1 MKIRPQ
7 KHVRQGF
14 SGKSKLQRRSQPKTR
29 KEIRKEKRQ
38 QKKINR
44 FNYHSRKRSDRYPGK
59 DGEEDP
65 LEKQKRG
72 GKGSGSEEEEEWDDD
87 DEEIDSDL
95 GEDVGDEPKVEVRKG
110 KGAVKSQMELEREE
124 ELRELKSYEQGLRE
138 KRISQLE
145 AANAEDD
152 AIIKKYEKLL
162 KINRRKNKEGVPKS
176 FNDGLDYAL
185 ELCTEDS
192 IRKMYDAAR
201 EAAEMEQNS
210 EDEFADDMGEVLGK
224 KEGGSVGKVEG
235 KGKKKLGD
243 KERKRMEKLKEVE
256 KKYLG
261 DDELDDGS
269 LGGFDSELE
278 IELASDYSEND
289 ELYDSEEDGPAVE
302 NKKKQKKKAKS
313 ESEPEEDSEFDED
326 VFGLDSEDSEVEES
340 IPKKKKK
347 DASKSKKKVQPE
359 PEEDD
364 DEDELRKLF
373 ANKKKNK
380 DSSNGKQKQN
390 KKKVQSESE
399 PEEDSEFDEDVFGLD
414 SEDEEPIPKKK
425 KKDAVK
431 SKKKAQPEP
440 EEDDDDDELKKLFA
454 NKKKNIK
461 SSNGKQ
467 KQNKKKVS
475 SSESEPEEDSEF
487 DEDVFG
493 LDSEDEVEEP
503 APKSKKKDKKKV
515 TFEKEVSKKKKKKA
529 QSESEPEED
538 SEFDEDVF
546 GGDSEDDGLDNIL
559 DGIGSGDEEEKA
571 EGKNKEKPEVWE
583 DIYGRK
589 RDKDGNVIKEDAA
602 ATGGKYVPPHM
613 RARMEAQNGPGDA
626 KRQEKLARLKRTL
639 KGQINRLAETNVH
652 RIAIELDNLY
662 MQNARFDMNNLL
674 TTLILDA
681 VVSNTLAPERMV
693 LEHVLLVTILH
704 ANVGSEV
711 GSHFLETVV
720 ERFHALIGQIAAFDV
735 EDKTLDNCV
744 LILCHLYTFAIF
756 KNKLIYDVI
765 DQLLASFC
773 EKGVECILLVLRS
786 IGFVLRK
793 DDPLA
798 LKDMILKVQKRA
810 AEAPAELKNDTRV
823 KYMLDT
829 LLAVKN
835 NNMNKIPQYDPTLV
849 EHFRKILKG
858 MITSG
863 KYVSSLNIGLD
874 DLLNVEERG
883 KWWLV
888 GSAWIGDAGAGKR
901 GAAKN
906 GTPQEEGFSQQ
917 LLELARKQR
926 MNTDD
931 KRNVFCAIMS
941 AEDYLDAFDKI
952 LRLAIKD
959 QRIVASVIVH
969 CALAEKDHNPY
980 YSILSQK
987 FCEYDRRYQLAIQY
1001 TIWDRLKDIQSLK
1014 QAPIRNLAKLLTHL
1028 IGEGGLALSVLK
1040 VIEFAEIDKLTLRL
1054 VRQTMLG
1061 LLLLDEENKCLQVFN
1076 RIAPSFKLKSFKDS
1090 LRLFLHHFLLKGSDR
1105 SGVPE
1110 EQMQLLNQRIKMA
1123 ERMLDTSEARV
1134 QF

>member
-72 GKGSGSEEEEEWDDD
+72 GKGSGSDEEEEWDDD

-95 GEDVGDEPKVEVRKG
+95 GEDVEDEPRVEVRKG

-224 KEGGSVGKVEG
+224 KEGASVGKVEG

-302 NKKKQKKKAKS
+302 NKKDKKKQKKKAKS

-347 DASKSKKKVQPE
+347 EASKG
-359 PEEDD
+359 
-364 DEDELRKLF
+364 
-373 ANKKKNK
+373 NKK
-380 DSSNGKQKQN
+380 S
-390 KKKVQSESE
+390 
-399 PEEDSEFDEDVFGLD
+399 
-414 SEDEEPIPKKK
+414 
-425 KKDAVK
+425 
-431 SKKKAQPEP
+431 QPEP

-454 NKKKNIK
+454 NKKKNNK

-467 KQNKKKVS
+467 KQNKKKAS

-503 APKSKKKDKKKV
+503 APNSKKKDKKKV

-529 QSESEPEED
+529 QPESEPEED

-571 EGKNKEKPEVWE
+571 EGKNKEKPGVWE

-589 RDKDGNVIKEDAA
+589 RDRDGNVIKEDAA
-602 ATGGKYVPPHM
+602 ATGGKYIPPHM

-720 ERFHALIGQIAAFDV
+720 ERFHALIGQIGAFDV

-1061 LLLLDEENKCLQVFN
+1061 LLLLEEENKCLQVFN

>member
-44 FNYHSRKRSDRYPGK
+44 FNYHSRKRSDRFPGA
-59 DGEEDP
+59 DGDDP
-65 LEKQKRG
+65 LEKQKRA
-72 GKGSGSEEEEEWDDD
+72 GKGSGSEEEEDDD

-95 GEDVGDEPKVEVRKG
+95 GEDIEVEPVKPEVKKG
-110 KGAVKSQMELEREE
+110 KGAKKSVMSQMEQEREE

-152 AIIKKYEKLL
+152 AIIRKYEKLL

-185 ELCTEDS
+185 ELCTEEN

-201 EAAEMEQNS
+201 EAAELEQNS
-210 EDEFADDMGEVLGK
+210 EDEFADDFGEVLGK
-224 KEGGSVGKVEG
+224 NKTQSAEKKGGE
-235 KGKKKLGD
+235 KGKKKLSE

-289 ELYDSEEDGPAVE
+289 ELYDSEEDAPVE
-302 NKKKQKKKAKS
+302 AKNGKQKKVAFKEDQKKKKLKKKAKS

-326 VFGLDSEDSEVEES
+326 VFGLDSEDSEVEEP
-340 IPKKKKK
+340 IPKKTKK
-347 DASKSKKKVQPE
+347 DAANGKKKKKVQPE
-359 PEEDD
+359 E
-364 DEDELRKLF
+364 
-373 ANKKKNK
+373 
-380 DSSNGKQKQN
+380 
-390 KKKVQSESE
+390 
-399 PEEDSEFDEDVFGLD
+399 D
-414 SEDEEPIPKKK
+414 SEDEI
-425 KKDAVK
+425 
-431 SKKKAQPEP
+431 
-440 EEDDDDDELKKLFA
+440 KKLFA
-454 NKKKNIK
+454 NKKKRQTG
-461 SSNGKQ
+461 SD
-467 KQNKKKVS
+467 
-475 SSESEPEEDSEF
+475 PEEDSEF

-503 APKSKKKDKKKV
+503 APKGNKKVKKNV
-515 TFEKEVSKKKKKKA
+515 TFENKTSKKDKKKKKKA

-559 DGIGSGDEEEKA
+559 DGIGSDAEKTKA
-571 EGKNKEKPEVWE
+571 EKSEVWE

-589 RDKDGNVIKEDAA
+589 RDKDGNVIKEDSAA
-602 ATGGKYVPPHM
+602 AAGGKYIPPHM
-613 RARMEAQNGPGDA
+613 RARMEAQNGAGDA

-652 RIAIELDNLY
+652 RISIELDNLY

-674 TTLILDA
+674 TTLILEA
-681 VVSNTLAPERMV
+681 TVSNTLAPERMI

-720 ERFHALIGQIAAFDV
+720 ERFHSLIGQIEAFDV
-735 EDKTLDNCV
+735 ENKTLDNCV

-765 DQLLASFC
+765 EQLLDKFC
-773 EKGVECILLVLRS
+773 EKAVECVLLVLRS

-888 GSAWIGDAGAGKR
+888 GSAWMGDAGGAGKR
-901 GAAKN
+901 AGAAAAKN
-906 GTPQEEGFSQQ
+906 GTQQEEGFSQQ

-980 YSILSQK
+980 YSVLSQK

-1061 LLLLDEENKCLQVFN
+1061 LLLLEEENKCLQVFN

-1110 EQMQLLNQRIKMA
+1110 EQMQLLHQRIKMA